1 MTPGQLVKAVSI
13 ALQVPEETV
22 VVHDRNLVV
31 AGLRT
36 KSGRGPSAAKVTPHD
51 AARLLVATL
60 GSARSKDSVQTVR
73 EFETAVFRSDPFGFP
88 PANIEHPALAEL
100 PDGHNFIEA
109 LTSLIKAAS
118 APLSAD
124 EADQLL
130 KLMGVLEIQCSTPS
144 VRGVIMLA
152 DSSEL
157 ENSYNSPH
165 DLSAS
170 KQTVSAST
178 EKRREQEM
186 QQYGRLLHTPGI
198 GQIRWMHGNV
208 ILMIGLAFRENGL
221 NYPTADKAIDAI
233 VASYSK
239 AAKTKKNKVA

>member
-60 GSARSKDSVQTVR
+60 GSARSKDSVHTVR
-73 EFETAVFRSDPFGFP
+73 EFETAVFRSDPFGFI
-88 PANIEHPALAEL
+88 ANIEHPALAEL

-118 APLSAD
+118 A
-124 EADQLL
+124 
-130 KLMGVLEIQCSTPS
+130 
-144 VRGVIMLA
+144 
-152 DSSEL
+152 DS
-157 ENSYNSPH
+157 NGHRNI
-165 DLSAS
+165 DC
-170 KQTVSAST
+170 
-178 EKRREQEM
+178 
-186 QQYGRLLHTPGI
+186 LHS
-198 GQIRWMHGNV
+198 W
-208 ILMIGLAFRENGL
+208 
-221 NYPTADKAIDAI
+221 
-233 VASYSK
+233 
-239 AAKTKKNKVA
+239 